1 MMGSSFFTPLSWNDS
16 GFILTG
22 VLNTVY
28 ISVVAIT
35 IGTLLGLAV
44 GFVRAEANKFTNT
57 LLGGVLD
64 ILRSVPLIIQLILF
78 STYIGAIGHPLDPFV
93 TGSIVLSLY
102 TMAFMSEVFRGGFE
116 SVHQSMIIAGRSL
129 GMSYWQTVAYIRL
142 PIGLRAVFPSWLG
155 VALSVIK
162 DSALVSVIGYMEL
175 LRTSEQLIS
184 RTQQPLEILIG
195 VGLFY
200 FIVSYPL
207 SLYGKYIERKMAI

>member
-1 MMGSSFFTPLSWNDS
+1 MGMSLFTPLSWNDS

-28 ISVVAIT
+28 ISLVAIT
-35 IGTLLGLAV
+35 IGTVLGLAV
-44 GFVRAEANKFTNT
+44 GFLRAESNRVTNT

-64 ILRSVPLIIQLILF
+64 ILRSVPPIIQLILF
-78 STYIGAIGHPLDPFV
+78 STYIGAMGHPLDPFAA
-93 TGSIVLSLY
+93 GSIVLSLY
-102 TMAFMSEVFRGGFE
+102 TMAFMGEVFRGGFE
-116 SVHQSMIIAGRSL
+116 SVPQSMVVAGRSL
-129 GMSYWQTVAYIRL
+129 GMSYWQTVLYIRL
-142 PIGLRAVFPSWLG
+142 PIGMRAVFPSWLG

-184 RTQQPLEILIG
+184 RTQQPLEILLG

-200 FIVSYPL
+200 FIISYPL
-207 SLYGKYIERKMAI
+207 SLYGKYVERKMAI

>member
-1 MMGSSFFTPLSWNDS
+1 MNLFTPLSWNDF

-22 VLNTVY
+22 VLNTIY
-28 ISVVAIT
+28 ISFVAIV
-35 IGTLLGLAV
+35 IGTLLGLIV
-44 GFVRAEANKFTNT
+44 GLARSESSKMINIF
-57 LLGGVLD
+57 LGSVLD

-78 STYIGAIGHPLDPFV
+78 STYVGAMGYPLDPFV
-93 TGSIVLSLY
+93 AGSIVLSLY

-116 SVHQSMIIAGRSL
+116 SVLPSMRTAARSL
-129 GMSYWQTVAYIRL
+129 GMSYWQTVRYVRL
-142 PIGLRAVFPSWLG
+142 PIGMRAVFPSWLG

-184 RTQQPLEILIG
+184 RTQQPLTILLG

-200 FIVSYPL
+200 FAISYPL
-207 SLYGKYIERKMAI
+207 SLYGKRVERRMAI

>member
-1 MMGSSFFTPLSWNDS
+1 MGFSLFTPVSWNDT

-28 ISVVAIT
+28 ISVVAIV
-35 IGTLLGLAV
+35 IGTILGVIV
-44 GFVRAEANKFTNT
+44 GFLRAESNKFTNMI
-57 LLGGVLD
+57 LGSVLD

-78 STYIGAIGHPLDPFV
+78 TTYVGVMGYPLEPFV
-93 TGSIVLSLY
+93 AGSIILSLY

-116 SVHQSMIIAGRSL
+116 SVQPSMITASRSL
-129 GMSYWQTVAYIRL
+129 GMSYWQTLRYIRL
-142 PIGLRAVFPSWLG
+142 PIGLRAVFTSWLG

-184 RTQQPLEILIG
+184 RSQQPLEILIG
-195 VGLFY
+195 VGIFY
-200 FIVSYPL
+200 FLISYPL
-207 SLYGKYIERKMAI
+207 SLYGKHVERKMAL

>member
-1 MMGSSFFTPLSWNDS
+1 MGSFFTPLSWNDT

-22 VLNTVY
+22 VWNTVI
-28 ISVVAIT
+28 ISVLAIVVGT
-35 IGTLLGLAV
+35 ILGLIV
-44 GFVRAEANKFTNT
+44 GFIRSEANKLTNT
-57 LLGGVLD
+57 MIGSVLD
-64 ILRSVPLIIQLILF
+64 VLRSVPLIIQLILF
-78 STYIGAIGHPLDPFV
+78 STYMGATGNPLNPFV
-93 TGSIVLSLY
+93 AGSIVLSLY

-116 SVHQSMIIAGRSL
+116 SVQNSMKIAGRSL
-129 GMSYWQTVAYIRL
+129 GMTYWQTLYHISL

-195 VGLFY
+195 VGIFY
-200 FIVSYPL
+200 FLISYPL
-207 SLYGKYIERKMAI
+207 SLYGKHIERKMAL

>member
-1 MMGSSFFTPLSWNDS
+1 MGFSLFTPLSWGDT

-28 ISVVAIT
+28 ISVVAIV
-35 IGTLLGLAV
+35 IGTILGAIV
-44 GFVRAEANKFTNT
+44 GFARAESNKYINM
-57 LLGGVLD
+57 LIGSVLD

-78 STYIGAIGHPLDPFV
+78 TTYIGAMGYPLDPFV
-93 TGSIVLSLY
+93 AGSIVLSLY

-116 SVHQSMIIAGRSL
+116 SVSQSMRTASRSL
-129 GMSYWQTVAYIRL
+129 GMTYWQTVRYIRL
-142 PIGLRAVFPSWLG
+142 PIGMRAVFPSWLG

-195 VGLFY
+195 VGIFY
-200 FIVSYPL
+200 FIISYPL
-207 SLYGKYIERKMAI
+207 SLYGKRMERKMAL

>member
-1 MMGSSFFTPLSWNDS
+1 MGISFFTPLSWNDS

-22 VLNTVY
+22 VLNTIY
-28 ISVVAIT
+28 ISLVAIGV
-35 IGTLLGLAV
+35 GTLLGLLV
-44 GFVRAEANKFTNT
+44 GFVRAESNKLANMLF
-57 LLGGVLD
+57 GGILD

-78 STYIGAIGHPLDPFV
+78 STYIGAIGHPLGPFV
-93 TGSIVLSLY
+93 AGSIVLSLY
-102 TMAFMSEVFRGGFE
+102 SMAFMSEVFRGGFE
-116 SVHQSMIIAGRSL
+116 SVPDSLTVAGRSL
-129 GMSYWQTVAYIRL
+129 GMSYWQTVWYIRL
-142 PIGLRAVFPSWLG
+142 PIGMRAVFPSWLG

-200 FIVSYPL
+200 FLISYPL
-207 SLYGKYIERKMAI
+207 SLYGKYVERKMAL